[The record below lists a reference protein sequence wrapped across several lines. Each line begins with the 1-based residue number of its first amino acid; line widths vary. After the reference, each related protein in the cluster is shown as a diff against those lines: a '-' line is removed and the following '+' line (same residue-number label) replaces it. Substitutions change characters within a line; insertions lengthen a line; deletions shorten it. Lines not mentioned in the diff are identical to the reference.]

1 MRGSGALRAGIS
13 VRVCGCHMGTAVCCL
28 TLLPLSPRSPAT
40 PPGPPAH
47 ASSSQSADRSI
58 IRSDPR
64 QRPGPVAVG
73 TYVRALAQAA
83 GHVVRSKHPC
93 VVPGPGV
100 YSDLAAERRC
110 ARMQAQLADACMHPS
125 DNTTHTLYVSSKV
138 LKLLQNGLSQRQRNA
153 FWPGSVGLP

>member
-1 MRGSGALRAGIS
+1 MLGRRSRPSHLQISRESGGLRAGIS
-13 VRVCGCHMGTAVCCL
+13 VRACHMGAAVCCL

-64 QRPGPVAVG
+64 QRLAPVAVG

-83 GHVVRSKHPC
+83 AHVVRSKHPC

-100 YSDLAAERRC
+100 YSDLAAERRR
-110 ARMQAQLADACMHPS
+110 ARMQAQLADACLHRS
-125 DNTTHTLYVSSKV
+125 DNIYDTHCTC
-138 LKLLQNGLSQRQRNA
+138 RQR
-153 FWPGSVGLP
+153 F